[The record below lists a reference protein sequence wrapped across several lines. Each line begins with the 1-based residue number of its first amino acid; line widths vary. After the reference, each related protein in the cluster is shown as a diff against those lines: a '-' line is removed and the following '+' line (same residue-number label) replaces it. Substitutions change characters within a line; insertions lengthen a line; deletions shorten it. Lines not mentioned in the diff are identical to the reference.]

1 MSNYKNDMK
10 DCKKYSHLMS
20 DIKDALSAQN
30 VIYTTASENEIVITE
45 HTSEEVSDIINS
57 LSIPENILCMM
68 IGIKNQGGTV
78 YVRQLLK

>member
-10 DCKKYSHLMS
+10 DCKKYCHIMS

-30 VIYTTASENEIVITE
+30 VIYTTASENEIVIME
-45 HTSEEVSDIINS
+45 HTPEEVSEIMNS

-68 IGIKNQGGTV
+68 TRIKKQDDKV
-78 YVRQLLK
+78 YVRQILK